1 MMTAVTLLS
10 FMLELGASQ
19 CFFRDHTTIT
29 HLLAPVPVALG
40 DPTSRPAVARSSTSS
55 RSQLDHSPVPG
66 CPFWTVICTDAS
78 TGELL
83 RYVAESGQVT
93 ASPQEAES
101 GQAIASLPAAV
112 SSQIVASGQVAASC
126 SCQSLAH
133 PTVLWHHRLG
143 HPSIPRLRS
152 MASHRLVS
160 GLPRVFA
167 SLHPSPA
174 LPCTPCGPERE
185 HYFLVVVDDYS
196 RYTTVFPL
204 AKMSEMTSTL
214 IRWLLAIEGTRGS
227 VSPVFTPTQNGV
239 AERHIGLAMDIARTS
254 MIHAHAPHFLWPY
267 VVRYA
272 AHQLILQSRVSWPE
286 ASPTSLWTRSL
297 GVGSAFRVLDCLA
310 LVCDTS
316 ADKLSARAIPC
327 VFLGFPMDSPDY
339 GFYHPPLHQ
348 FLDSSDVQFDDSMS
362 YYARYPC
369 QGLPVPP
376 PPLYLAPSPSPAPVP
391 PVPPPPP
398 GPAPSSV
405 SHATPLPSVA
415 RQGVGSGGA
424 AIEGTRFGGALL
436 RSARA
441 GGHGT
446 GGASSGGA
454 GAGGASAGGASFG
467 GARAGGASA
476 GGAGDGGAG
485 AGGSSSGGAG
495 AGDAGAGGVS
505 FGGAGVGGT
514 GTGGASSEET
524 GAGGTTPA
532 PPHRHDTR
540 LADTLRELLH
550 VAAQRDYELHSLDFS
565 TAFLQASLHEEIW
578 LCRPPG
584 FTGTFSHGTQW
595 SLGRPVYGLCQAPC
609 KWHDM
614 LCTTLAALK
623 FPDRAA
629 LAEVKSKLQKRH
641 TCTDLG
647 ELRRYL
653 GLQITRERA
662 ARTITLSQSHM
673 VQQVLQQFGLQHS
686 TTQPTALSV
695 DHRLTGPFPDEPFE
709 SSGPYAELVGCLM
722 YLMACTRPD
731 LAFPLCVLSCFVAT
745 GRLL

>member
-1 MMTAVTLLS
+1 
-10 FMLELGASQ
+10 
-19 CFFRDHTTIT
+19 
-29 HLLAPVPVALG
+29 
-40 DPTSRPAVARSSTSS
+40 
-55 RSQLDHSPVPG
+55 
-66 CPFWTVICTDAS
+66 
-78 TGELL
+78 
-83 RYVAESGQVT
+83 
-93 ASPQEAES
+93 
-101 GQAIASLPAAV
+101 
-112 SSQIVASGQVAASC
+112 
-126 SCQSLAH
+126 
-133 PTVLWHHRLG
+133 
-143 HPSIPRLRS
+143 
-152 MASHRLVS
+152 
-160 GLPRVFA
+160 
-167 SLHPSPA
+167 
-174 LPCTPCGPERE
+174 
-185 HYFLVVVDDYS
+185 
-196 RYTTVFPL
+196 
-204 AKMSEMTSTL
+204 
-214 IRWLLAIEGTRGS
+214 
-227 VSPVFTPTQNGV
+227 
-239 AERHIGLAMDIARTS
+239 MDIARTS

-398 GPAPSSV
+398 G
-405 SHATPLPSVA
+405 
-415 RQGVGSGGA
+415 A

-454 GAGGASAGGASFG
+454 GAGGASAGGASSG
-467 GARAGGASA
+467 GAGAGGASA

-550 VAAQRDYELHSLDFS
+550 VAAQRNYELHSLDFS

-722 YLMACTRPD
+722 VAKYLVTTSTMG
-731 LAFPLCVLSCFVAT
+731 LVLG
-745 GRLL
+745 GRLLVVLTGHCDSSYAYDVETQRSTQGYCFSLGARAMSWRSTRSSSVASSSAEAELYAGAMAAQELRWLTFLLADVGERPRSAPTLFSDNKAMILLCREPRLESRVKHIDVSYFLLQELQQRGQARLDFVVLEANTADIFTKALAPSGHHRFCLQLGLVDAGARLL